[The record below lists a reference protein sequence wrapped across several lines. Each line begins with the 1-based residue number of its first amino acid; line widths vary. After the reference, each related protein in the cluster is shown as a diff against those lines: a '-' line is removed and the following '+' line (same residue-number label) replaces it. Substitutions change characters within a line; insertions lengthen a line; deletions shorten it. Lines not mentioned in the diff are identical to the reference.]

1 MTLFTFL
8 LSAAA
13 PVLLFLSFS
22 FLGSLSF
29 VVHSLVVAE
38 SCLFWCPDARGRVL
52 FWFAAN
58 RGRMIDVD
66 LGLSGPLRAHWFPH
80 VFCMFLGGF
89 MRSWFRCG
97 PVGIIR

>member
-22 FLGSLSF
+22 FLGFLSF

-38 SCLFWCPDARGRVL
+38 SCLFWCTNARGRLSVLFAESVL
-52 FWFAAN
+52 FWFAAVVLV
-58 RGRMIDVD
+58 RGR
-66 LGLSGPLRAHWFPH
+66 
-80 VFCMFLGGF
+80 FLHLLE
-89 MRSWFRCG
+89 SAS
-97 PVGIIR
+97 I